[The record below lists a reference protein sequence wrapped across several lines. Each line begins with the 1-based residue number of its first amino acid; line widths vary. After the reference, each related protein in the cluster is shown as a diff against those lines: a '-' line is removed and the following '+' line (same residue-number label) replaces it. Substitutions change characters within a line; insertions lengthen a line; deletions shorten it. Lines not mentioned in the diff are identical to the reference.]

1 MIVHNPTDT
10 AVRDYPIQ
18 DPKTGDV
25 ALWSVLPGETLEFPN
40 YAGKYLTDVYA
51 FLQRVVTKEEL
62 KTEQDEADKLSQGK
76 HFSPVKVV
84 EKGVTNATMQPP
96 APTAEQLTPK
106 NPVLTPPDQQSGLNP
121 PIGGDELPTPDM
133 VGGIVGD
140 EADKVPEAQP
150 TSVPAASTVQPAAK
164 TGGLVCPDCGK
175 SFQNRAALKTHYA
188 HQHLV
193 LPGID

>member
-10 AVRDYPIQ
+10 AVTDYPIQ
-18 DPKTGDV
+18 DPKSGEV
-25 ALWSVLPGETLEFPN
+25 ALWSINPGETLEFPDH
-40 YAGKYLTDVYA
+40 AGKYLTDVYG

-62 KTEQDEADKLSQGK
+62 KVEQDEAEKLNQGK
-76 HFSPVKVV
+76 HFSPVKIV
-84 EKGVTNATMQPP
+84 EKGVTNAMVQPP

-121 PIGGDELPTPDM
+121 PAGEEPPTPDM
-133 VGGIVGD
+133 VGGVVGD

-150 TSVPAASTVQPAAK
+150 AAVPSTPVVSPPKPGA
-164 TGGLVCPDCGK
+164 LVCPECGK
-175 SFQNRAALKTHYA
+175 SFQNKAALKTHYA
-188 HQHLV
+188 HAHVV

>member
-18 DPKTGDV
+18 DPKGGDV
-25 ALWSVLPGETLEFPN
+25 ALWSILPGETLDFPD
-40 YAGKYLTDVYA
+40 YAGKYLTQVYG

-62 KTEQDEADKLSQGK
+62 KVEQDETEKLNQGK
-76 HFSPVKVV
+76 HFSPVKIV
-84 EKGVTNATMQPP
+84 EKGATNAVMQAP

-106 NPVLTPPDQQSGLNP
+106 NPVLTPPAQQSGLP
-121 PIGGDELPTPDM
+121 PQPDM
-133 VGGIVGD
+133 VGGVVGD

-150 TSVPAASTVQPAAK
+150 SAVPAPTVQPAAK

-175 SFQNRAALKTHYA
+175 SFQNKAALKTHYA

-193 LPGID
+193 LPGIS